1 MRLLAAR
8 ESQVR
13 RRHVGDRP
21 VQEIAADG
29 LDLHR
34 LGADE
39 RKDHRHVVWGE
50 GPQDVLLAPDLS
62 EVEAA
67 RIDILQPSEPALA
80 HEVAQL
86 QERRVVLQDV
96 PDHEAPV
103 EPLGEGAKLLRL
115 LDLQRQRLLEED
127 VFAGRQGL
135 LAERVVL
142 RRRRCAG
149 DGLDRRVGEDGLE
162 RRGASA
168 ELGRES
174 RDPLLVRVDKG
185 RQRTDFGVVADV
197 VLPPRPAADDGDA
210 NAAGGRAA
218 RFRRRRARPAA
229 PREGI
234 HDATCYP
241 SNAAKAKPQASDD
254 GCRKLR
260 FRSKTAGKVAQW
272 AFAVKNCPG

>member
-1 MRLLAAR
+1 MIRVEPRYKDVRLLAAR

-39 RKDHRHVVWGE
+39 RKDHRYVVWRE
-50 GPQDVLLAPDLS
+50 GPEDVLLAPDLS
-62 EVEAA
+62 EVEAV

-80 HEVAQL
+80 YEVAQL
-86 QERRVVLQDV
+86 QERRVVLQEV

-115 LDLQRQRLLEED
+115 LDLQRQRLLDED

-162 RRGASA
+162 RRRASA

-218 RFRRRRARPAA
+218 RLPPAQGSSCSSA
-229 PREGI
+229 
-234 HDATCYP
+234 
-241 SNAAKAKPQASDD
+241 
-254 GCRKLR
+254 
-260 FRSKTAGKVAQW
+260 
-272 AFAVKNCPG
+272 